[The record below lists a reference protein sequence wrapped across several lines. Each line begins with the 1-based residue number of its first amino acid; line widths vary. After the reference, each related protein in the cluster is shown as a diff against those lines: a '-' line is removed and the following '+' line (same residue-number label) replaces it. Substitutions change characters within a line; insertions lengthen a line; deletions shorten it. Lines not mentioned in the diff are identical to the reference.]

1 MENYDPRMEF
11 YKKALDFLFK
21 QTPAIIICFVACFVM
36 FCEMSRRETQNEN
49 RIKALNLDWSKALN
63 EAREDW
69 NEAREDWRMCE
80 EKREQL
86 AIRVA
91 KLEAKKR

>member
-1 MENYDPRMEF
+1 MDF
-11 YKKALDFLFK
+11 YKRALDFLFK
-21 QTPAIIICFVACFVM
+21 QTPAILICFVACFVT
-36 FCEMSRRETQNEN
+36 FQEMSRRDAANES
-49 RIKALNLDWSKALN
+49 KMAELNAAWSKAL
-63 EAREDW
+63 